1 VTPYTDL
8 SKRFS
13 NPRSMACQGLA
24 CGVDK
29 ADAENGADAVSALQ
43 ATRYQVEAFAPTRPT
58 LEVTFSDATQRNVT
72 IAAGAVKNN
81 TVGFDDSFS
90 CEDAVTVASTI
101 RLAEEHV
108 GLMGSAHAMISAGAL
123 GVFAVNAQG
132 ELEKMADTAV
142 TADNVEALFAEASQG
157 RAAPLRAAEMP
168 IALDALKPKGGLFE
182 SAALAIHFGY
192 TLADNDLVVMSKNP
206 LSVEFNCL

>member
-1 VTPYTDL
+1 
-8 SKRFS
+8 
-13 NPRSMACQGLA
+13 
-24 CGVDK
+24 
-29 ADAENGADAVSALQ
+29 
-43 ATRYQVEAFAPTRPT
+43 
-58 LEVTFSDATQRNVT
+58 
-72 IAAGAVKNN
+72 
-81 TVGFDDSFS
+81 
-90 CEDAVTVASTI
+90 
-101 RLAEEHV
+101 
-108 GLMGSAHAMISAGAL
+108 MGSAHAMISAGAL

-132 ELEKMADTAV
+132 ELEKMADKAV